1 MERTTLFAEVLLPL
15 PIPGTFT
22 YRIPFSMNDV
32 VQKGQR
38 VSIQFGSRRVY
49 AGLIMELH
57 QRVPKK
63 GTPKYIL
70 SVLDEKPLVNDFQMT
85 FWSWISQYY
94 MCTQGEVMN
103 VAIPSAFKLSSESKI
118 LLSGMFKPDSESLT
132 DSEFRITE
140 ALMQKKKL
148 SIKEAG
154 QIVGFQK
161 VLPLLKDMIQRQMI
175 FMEEEL
181 NNSYKPRMEK
191 YLHFA
196 EAYLEEEALNEVLD
210 QIGKRAPKQME
221 ALMAMM
227 TLTGFPIKNGI
238 PVKKADLQ
246 KKLGGTIQAVKA
258 LVDKGILIE
267 EEKITSR
274 FNEEESASKDGVVF
288 SEQQQEAYD
297 KLQSEMKDHR
307 VVLLHGVTSSGKTE
321 VYIRLIEDALKQDK
335 QVLYLLP
342 EIALTTQII
351 QRLRKHFGDEI
362 GVYHSRYNQ
371 NERAEVWENVA
382 GLQEQGV
389 HKPYRIVLGP
399 RSAMFLPFEN
409 LGLIIVDEEHDQSYK
424 QFDPAPRY
432 NARDASIYLAG
443 LHNAQVVL
451 GSATPAIETYHN
463 AQTGKYGIV
472 SLTERYGGIEMPEIL
487 VVNLKEE
494 KRRRMLRS
502 HFSSVLLKHLEA
514 AMDKKQ
520 QAILFQNRRGFSPR
534 IECEECNWVPQCKN
548 CDVTMTYHKKQE
560 LLKCHYCGYS
570 RPVPPVC
577 EECGSPHLTMEGF
590 GTEKVEEEL
599 SIILPK
605 AHIDRM
611 DLDTTRSKTAF
622 QRIFYDF
629 ENGKTDILAGT
640 QMVTKGLDFDN
651 VQVVGILSADNML
664 RFPDFR
670 AHERSFQLMEQVS
683 GRAGR
688 KNKQGTVI
696 IQSWEPSHEIIK
708 DVVQHNYQS
717 MFRRELEERRKFLY
731 PPFYRL
737 IIIKLK
743 HKDYTTLNKAAEVLA
758 RDMRTRFGKLVY
770 GPEYPMISRIK
781 NLYIK
786 QIMLKIPRNRKQ
798 AEQKEVL
805 KQVLE
810 NFHKYTHLKS
820 VYIQVDVDPQ

>member
-70 SVLDEKPLVNDFQMT
+70 SVLDEKPLVNDVQMT

-424 QFDPAPRY
+424 QFDPAPR
-432 NARDASIYLAG
+432 
-443 LHNAQVVL
+443 
-451 GSATPAIETYHN
+451 
-463 AQTGKYGIV
+463 
-472 SLTERYGGIEMPEIL
+472 
-487 VVNLKEE
+487 
-494 KRRRMLRS
+494 
-502 HFSSVLLKHLEA
+502 
-514 AMDKKQ
+514 
-520 QAILFQNRRGFSPR
+520 
-534 IECEECNWVPQCKN
+534 
-548 CDVTMTYHKKQE
+548 
-560 LLKCHYCGYS
+560 
-570 RPVPPVC
+570 
-577 EECGSPHLTMEGF
+577 
-590 GTEKVEEEL
+590 
-599 SIILPK
+599 
-605 AHIDRM
+605 
-611 DLDTTRSKTAF
+611 
-622 QRIFYDF
+622 
-629 ENGKTDILAGT
+629 
-640 QMVTKGLDFDN
+640 
-651 VQVVGILSADNML
+651 
-664 RFPDFR
+664 
-670 AHERSFQLMEQVS
+670 
-683 GRAGR
+683 
-688 KNKQGTVI
+688 
-696 IQSWEPSHEIIK
+696 
-708 DVVQHNYQS
+708 
-717 MFRRELEERRKFLY
+717 
-731 PPFYRL
+731 
-737 IIIKLK
+737 
-743 HKDYTTLNKAAEVLA
+743 
-758 RDMRTRFGKLVY
+758 
-770 GPEYPMISRIK
+770 
-781 NLYIK
+781 
-786 QIMLKIPRNRKQ
+786 
-798 AEQKEVL
+798 
-805 KQVLE
+805 
-810 NFHKYTHLKS
+810 
-820 VYIQVDVDPQ
+820 